1 MAIRK
6 ELLDE
11 LIKDCKTPEDL
22 LGKHG
27 LLKELSKGLVERM
40 LQGEL
45 THHLGYEKHAPEG
58 RNGGNSR
65 NGSTGKNVQTG
76 QGELAL
82 QVPRDREGSFE
93 PQIVPK
99 GERRLAG
106 FDEKIISLYARGMSV
121 SEIQGH
127 LEELYGAEVS
137 PSLISDV
144 TDAVLAEV
152 KAWQC
157 RPVAAVYP
165 ILYLDALMV
174 KVRDNGVIRTKAVY
188 LALGV
193 NLDGDKEL
201 LGLWLSPNE
210 GAKFWLQVLTELKNR
225 GLRDVLI
232 ACVDGLSG
240 FPEALEAVFPH
251 AQVQLCIVHLV
262 RQSLRYVTYKDR
274 KQVAT
279 DLKKIYQ
286 AATTAEA
293 QLHLE
298 AFASTWDTKYASI
311 SRLWR
316 GQWEHWTT
324 FFAYPPEIRKVI
336 YTTNAIESLNHSLR
350 KILKTR
356 GAFPTDDAV
365 TKLIYLAMRNI
376 AKKWTRPLKDW
387 KAALNQFS
395 LMFPE
400 SCTLP

>member
-45 THHLGYEKHAPEG
+45 TRHLGYEKHALEG

-65 NGSTGKNVQTG
+65 NGSTAKSVQTG

-121 SEIQGH
+121 AEIQGH

-137 PSLISDV
+137 PGLISDV
-144 TDAVLAEV
+144 TDSVLAEV

-174 KVRDNGVIRTKAVY
+174 KVRDNGVIRNKAVY

-210 GAKFWLQVLTELKNR
+210 GPN
-225 GLRDVLI
+225 
-232 ACVDGLSG
+232 SG
-240 FPEALEAVFPH
+240 CRSSP
-251 AQVQLCIVHLV
+251 
-262 RQSLRYVTYKDR
+262 S
-274 KQVAT
+274 
-279 DLKKIYQ
+279 
-286 AATTAEA
+286 
-293 QLHLE
+293 
-298 AFASTWDTKYASI
+298 
-311 SRLWR
+311 
-316 GQWEHWTT
+316 
-324 FFAYPPEIRKVI
+324 
-336 YTTNAIESLNHSLR
+336 
-350 KILKTR
+350 
-356 GAFPTDDAV
+356 
-365 TKLIYLAMRNI
+365 
-376 AKKWTRPLKDW
+376 
-387 KAALNQFS
+387 
-395 LMFPE
+395 
-400 SCTLP
+400 

>member
-1 MAIRK
+1 MA
-6 ELLDE
+6 LLDE

-45 THHLGYEKHAPEG
+45 THHLGYEKHALEG
-58 RNGGNSR
+58 RKGGSSR
-65 NGSTGKNVQTG
+65 NGSTAKNVQTG

-106 FDEKIISLYARGMSV
+106 FDEKIISLYARGRSV
-121 SEIQGH
+121 AEIQGH

-137 PSLISDV
+137 PGLISDV
-144 TDAVLAEV
+144 TDSVLAEV

-174 KVRDNGVIRTKAVY
+174 KVRDNGVIHTKAVY

-201 LGLWLSPNE
+201 LGLWLSPHE
-210 GAKFWLQVLTELKNR
+210 GAKFWLQILTELKNR
-225 GLRDVLI
+225 GLREVLI
-232 ACVDGLSG
+232 VCVDGLSG

-262 RQSLRYVTYKDR
+262 RQSLRYVTHKDR

-286 AATTAEA
+286 ATTSEEA

-298 AFASTWDTKYASI
+298 VFTSTWDAKYASI

-316 GQWEHWTT
+316 GQWDHWTT

-336 YTTNAIESLNHSLR
+336 YTTNAIESLNHSLG
-350 KILKTR
+350 KILKIR

>member
-1 MAIRK
+1 MAIRD

-27 LLKELSKGLVERM
+27 LLKELSKGLLERM
-40 LQGEL
+40 LQGEM
-45 THHLGYEKHAPEG
+45 THHLGYEKHAVEG

-65 NGSTGKNVQTG
+65 NGRTAKSVQTE

-82 QVPRDREGSFE
+82 QVPRDREGSFT

-99 GERRLAG
+99 GERRLPG

-121 SEIQGH
+121 AEIQGH

-137 PSLISDV
+137 PGLISDV
-144 TDAVLAEV
+144 TDSVLAEV

-157 RPVAAVYP
+157 RPVSAVYP

-174 KVRDNGVIRTKAVY
+174 KVRDNGVIRNKAVY

-210 GAKFWLQVLTELKNR
+210 GAKFWLQILTELKNR
-225 GLRDVLI
+225 GLQQVFI
-232 ACVDGLSG
+232 ACVDGLTG

-286 AATTAEA
+286 ATTTQEA

-298 AFASTWDTKYASI
+298 AFAHTWDAKYAAI

-316 GQWEHWTT
+316 GQWDQWTT

-365 TKLIYLAMRNI
+365 TKLIFLAMRNI

>member
-1 MAIRK
+1 
-6 ELLDE
+6 LLDE
-11 LIKDCKTPEDL
+11 LIKDCKSPEDL

-45 THHLGYEKHAPEG
+45 THHLGYEKHAVEG

-65 NGSTGKNVQTG
+65 NGSTAKRVQTG

-82 QVPRDREGSFE
+82 EVPRDREGSFT

-99 GERRLAG
+99 GERRLPG
-106 FDEKIISLYARGMSV
+106 FDERIISLYARGMTV
-121 SEIQGH
+121 AEIQGH
-127 LEELYGAEVS
+127 REELFGAEVS
-137 PSLISDV
+137 PGLILDV
-144 TDAVLAEV
+144 TDSVLAEV

-157 RPVAAVYP
+157 RPVS
-165 ILYLDALMV
+165 
-174 KVRDNGVIRTKAVY
+174 AVY

-193 NLDGDKEL
+193 TLEGDKEL

-210 GAKFWLQVLTELKNR
+210 GAKFWLQVLTELKSR
-225 GLRDVLI
+225 GLRQVLI
-232 ACVDGLSG
+232 ACVDGRSG
-240 FPEALEAVFPH
+240 FPEALEAVFPL

-262 RQSLRYVTYKDR
+262 RQSLRFVTYKDR
-274 KQVAT
+274 KQVAG

-293 QLHLE
+293 QVPLD
-298 AFASTWDTKYASI
+298 AFASTWDAKYASI

-316 GQWEHWTT
+316 GQWDQWTT
-324 FFAYPPEIRKVI
+324 FVAYPPEIRKVI
-336 YTTNAIESLNHSLR
+336 STTNAIESLNHSLR
-350 KILKTR
+350 KILKSR

-365 TKLIYLAMRNI
+365 TKLLFLAMRNI
-376 AKKWTRPLKDW
+376 AKKWTRPIRDW
-387 KAALNQFS
+387 KAALNQFA

-400 SCTLP
+400 IAAEN

>member
-65 NGSTGKNVQTG
+65 NGSTAKQVQTG
-76 QGELAL
+76 QGELSL

-93 PQIVPK
+93 PQLVPK
-99 GERRLAG
+99 GERRFAG
-106 FDEKIISLYARGMSV
+106 FDEKIISLYARGMTV
-121 SEIQGH
+121 AEIQGH

-137 PSLISDV
+137 PGLISDV
-144 TDAVLAEV
+144 TDAVISEV

-201 LGLWLSPNE
+201 LGLWLSPSE

-225 GLRDVLI
+225 GLQEVLI

-240 FPEALEAVFPH
+240 FPEALETVFPQ

-274 KQVAT
+274 KQVAAE
-279 DLKKIYQ
+279 LKKIYQ
-286 AATTAEA
+286 ATTAEEA

-298 AFASTWDTKYASI
+298 AFAHTWDAKYASI

-316 GQWEHWTT
+316 GQWDQWTT

-350 KILKTR
+350 KILKNR
-356 GAFPTDDAV
+356 GAFPTDEAV

-376 AKKWTRPLKDW
+376 AKRWTRPLKDW
-387 KAALNQFS
+387 KAALNQFA

>member
-1 MAIRK
+1 MTAIRK

-11 LIKDCKTPEDL
+11 LIKDCKSPEDL

-45 THHLGYEKHAPEG
+45 THHLGYEKHAVEG

-65 NGSTGKNVQTG
+65 NGSTAKRVQTG

-82 QVPRDREGSFE
+82 EVPRDREGSFT

-99 GERRLAG
+99 GERRLPG
-106 FDEKIISLYARGMSV
+106 FDERIISLYARGMTV
-121 SEIQGH
+121 AEIQGH
-127 LEELYGAEVS
+127 REELFGAEVS
-137 PSLISDV
+137 PGLILDV
-144 TDAVLAEV
+144 TDSVLAEV

-157 RPVAAVYP
+157 RPVS
-165 ILYLDALMV
+165 
-174 KVRDNGVIRTKAVY
+174 AVY

-193 NLDGDKEL
+193 TLEGDKEL

-210 GAKFWLQVLTELKNR
+210 GAKFWLQVLTELKSR
-225 GLRDVLI
+225 GLRQVLI
-232 ACVDGLSG
+232 ACVDGRSG
-240 FPEALEAVFPH
+240 FPEALEAVFPL

-262 RQSLRYVTYKDR
+262 RQSLRFVTYKDR
-274 KQVAT
+274 KQVAG

-293 QLHLE
+293 QVPLD
-298 AFASTWDTKYASI
+298 AFASTWDAKYASI

-316 GQWEHWTT
+316 GQWDQWTT
-324 FFAYPPEIRKVI
+324 FVAYPPEIRKVI
-336 YTTNAIESLNHSLR
+336 STTNAIESLNHSLR
-350 KILKTR
+350 KILKSR

-365 TKLIYLAMRNI
+365 TKLLFLAMRNI
-376 AKKWTRPLKDW
+376 AKKWTRPIRDW
-387 KAALNQFS
+387 KAALNQFA

-400 SCTLP
+400 IAAEN